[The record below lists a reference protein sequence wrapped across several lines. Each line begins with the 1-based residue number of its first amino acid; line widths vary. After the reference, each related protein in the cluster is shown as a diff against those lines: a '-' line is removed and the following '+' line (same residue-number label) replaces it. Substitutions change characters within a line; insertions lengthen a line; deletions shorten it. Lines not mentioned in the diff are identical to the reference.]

1 MNNLLAQIC
10 KKKKIEL
17 KLSKKR
23 CSFSSLEKLIQEK
36 KNRGFKKL
44 LINSQIKNRNNLIGE
59 IKKASPS
66 AGIII
71 EDYFPENIALNY
83 EQSGVGAIS
92 ILTETSFFKGH
103 LDHISMI
110 NKKTNLPI
118 IRKDFIIDPYQ
129 ILESK
134 VYKADAILL
143 IMTILNDD
151 KIKKFINIAN
161 DYGLDCLIET
171 HNAEELKRAI
181 NIGYPLIGINNR
193 NLNDL
198 TIDIN
203 NTFNL
208 IKNIPDNFTIVAE
221 SGIKS
226 RIEINKYNDVGIF
239 NFLIGESILK
249 SKNISKKIKEFIN

>member
-1 MNNLLAQIC
+1 MNNILTQIC
-10 KKKKIEL
+10 EKKKKEL

-110 NKKTNLPI
+110 NKRTNLPI

-134 VYKADAILL
+134 VYNADAILL

-208 IKNIPDNFTIVAE
+208 IKNIPDNFTVVAE